1 MDKYVENDWKTQ
13 LYTLLDALPS
23 DRVISYG
30 GLARQLD
37 GVNARMVARA
47 MSNLP
52 EGTTLPWHR
61 VIRSD
66 GQLADHAGVAEQRA
80 RLLADGILLQGN
92 RVPKSYFL

>member
-1 MDKYVENDWKTQ
+1 MESDWKTQ
-13 LYTLLDALPS
+13 LYTLLDALPP

-30 GLARQLD
+30 GLAQQLD

-47 MSNLP
+47 MANLP
-52 EGTTLPWHR
+52 QGTTLPWHR

-66 GQLADHAGVAEQRA
+66 GQLADHAGAAEQRA

-92 RVPKSYFL
+92 RVPKGYFL